1 MAALNPTPAESAR
14 MRVALRIPYCIED
27 MDDEPLI
34 TLLESNVE
42 ELSPLE
48 LELLVRLGAA
58 WETIRRMDADALAQ
72 GVTLN

>member
-1 MAALNPTPAESAR
+1 MAELNPTPAESAC

-34 TLLESNVE
+34 ALLESNVE

-48 LELLVRLGAA
+48 LELVVRLGAA

-72 GVTLN
+72 GVALN